1 MVLNGQCSNWSSVLA
16 GVPQGSILGP
26 LLFLI
31 YKNDLP
37 EGLQSS
43 VKLYADDTSLFSTVY
58 DPNMS
63 ADQLDKN
70 LEKISDWVYKWKM
83 IFNQD
88 LSNQAQEVIFF
99 RKTYKINHPITTFNT
114 IPVAHTPYQKHQ
126 GLYLD
131 EKLNF
136 NHHINVKISKANKGT
151 GINKSLSHIL
161 TTKPLITI
169 YKTFIRPHLDYC
181 DVIYD
186 QSNNEVFVAKL
197 NKYSTL
203 AITGAIR
210 GTSQSKLYNELGLK
224 SLKFRRWFRQLCTF
238 FKIKIYGKS
247 ENLLNKTPSSQIHY
261 NKRNA
266 DQIET
271 YYCRTDIFKSYFFP
285 HTMIEWNK
293 LDIEIWKSKFYANF
307 RNTMLKLGGPI
318 QPAIYSIN
326 NPVGLTLLT
335 HPRLGLSH
343 LNEHRSNHSFQNCIS
358 PLCSCRLKIESTSHF
373 TALPSL
379 YEHQDNSIKQY
390 I

>member
-1 MVLNGQCSNWSSVLA
+1 
-16 GVPQGSILGP
+16 
-26 LLFLI
+26 
-31 YKNDLP
+31 
-37 EGLQSS
+37 
-43 VKLYADDTSLFSTVY
+43 
-58 DPNMS
+58 MS
-63 ADQLDKN
+63 ADQLDKD

-136 NHHINVKISKANKGT
+136 NHHINVKISKANKRT

-181 DVIYD
+181 DVIFD

-210 GTSQSKLYNELGLK
+210 GTSQSKLYNKLGLK

-271 YYCRTDIFKSYFFP
+271 FIAEHIFLKAIFF
-285 HTMIEWNK
+285 
-293 LDIEIWKSKFYANF
+293 
-307 RNTMLKLGGPI
+307 
-318 QPAIYSIN
+318 
-326 NPVGLTLLT
+326 LT
-335 HPRLGLSH
+335 
-343 LNEHRSNHSFQNCIS
+343 Q
-358 PLCSCRLKIESTSHF
+358 
-373 TALPSL
+373 
-379 YEHQDNSIKQY
+379 
-390 I
+390 